1 MGFITPADGF
11 LCTDGQFYPTREE
24 ALAHQHGLDL
34 KEEIRQFVHGD
45 DGGVYNM
52 GAYTEIGAIIRWE
65 EHRKLKELKQ

>member
-11 LCTDGQFYPTREE
+11 LTTDGTFYPTREE

-34 KEEIRQFVHGD
+34 KEEIRKFVLGE
-45 DGGVYNM
+45 DGGVHSID
-52 GAYTEIGAIIRWE
+52 AYTEINAITRWE